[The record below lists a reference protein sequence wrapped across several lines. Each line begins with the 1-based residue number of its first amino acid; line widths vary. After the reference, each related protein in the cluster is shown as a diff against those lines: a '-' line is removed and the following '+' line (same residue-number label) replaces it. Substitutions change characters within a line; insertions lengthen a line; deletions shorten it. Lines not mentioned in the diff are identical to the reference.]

1 MSAWHDRA
9 VAISIKHLNRGE
21 EVVLSTHEHLK
32 ALLFP
37 TIVLIVLAAVTG
49 YLTSLPSGDDA
60 GTWRIVILVIAAAVV
75 IWWVVIPFLRWLT
88 STYVFTDRRLIT
100 REGLL
105 TRRGHDIP
113 LTRIS
118 DIAYEKGVVDRI
130 FGCGTLIISDASETG
145 RVELHDIP
153 RVEEVQ
159 LVLNDLVHDAHHP
172 VDRRTDDGT

>member
-1 MSAWHDRA
+1 MAN
-9 VAISIKHLNRGE
+9 SIKHLNQGE
-21 EVVLSTHEHLK
+21 NVMVSTHEHVK

-37 TIVLIVLAAVTG
+37 AIVLIVVAAVSG
-49 YLTSLPSGDDA
+49 YLASLPDGEHA
-60 GTWRIVILVIAAAVV
+60 GTWRTLVLVV
-75 IWWVVIPFLRWLT
+75 AGVVVLWWVVVPFLRWLT

-100 REGLL
+100 REGLI

-118 DIAYEKGVVDRI
+118 DIAYEKGLVDRL

-159 LVLNDLVHDAHHP
+159 LALNELVHQAHNP
-172 VDRRTDDGT
+172 IDRRTDDGT

>member
-1 MSAWHDRA
+1 MIA
-9 VAISIKHLNRGE
+9 V
-21 EVVLSTHEHLK
+21 
-32 ALLFP
+32 
-37 TIVLIVLAAVTG
+37 
-49 YLTSLPSGDDA
+49 
-60 GTWRIVILVIAAAVV
+60 AVV

>member
-105 TRRGHDIP
+105 TRREP
-113 LTRIS
+113 L
-118 DIAYEKGVVDRI
+118 ALAV
-130 FGCGTLIISDASETG
+130 
-145 RVELHDIP
+145 
-153 RVEEVQ
+153 
-159 LVLNDLVHDAHHP
+159 
-172 VDRRTDDGT
+172 